1 MAPTTAARQNTPT
14 PVHLLLSPIR
24 RVLLTT
30 TFALALGLAPHAN
43 GAEAP
48 TPAPAPTAPKPA
60 PKKQF
65 LIILR
70 LAPRLYDEKAWT
82 DADKATVTAHFQRL
96 KAATAAGQVLLAGRT
111 PEPGDK
117 TIGLVVFK
125 ADDEAA
131 ARAFMAGDPCVAAG
145 VMLGELR
152 PFGVALIGKN

>member
-1 MAPTTAARQNTPT
+1 M
-14 PVHLLLSPIR
+14 HLRSTPIR
-24 RVLLTT
+24 RILCLTLV
-30 TFALALGLAPHAN
+30 ALALGRAPLAFSADPSA
-43 GAEAP
+43 ASAQV
-48 TPAPAPTAPKPA
+48 APKPA

-70 LAPRLYDEKAWT
+70 LAPRLHDDQAWT

-96 KAATAAGQVLLAGRT
+96 KAATTSGQVLLAGRT
-111 PEPGDK
+111 PEAGDK
-117 TIGLVVFK
+117 TIGLVVFT

-152 PFGVALIGKN
+152 PFSVALLGKN